1 MCKEDFIKL
10 VDATREYYKFVKD
23 FESMF
28 GGISIESL
36 NKYPDLIVQ
45 YIANQFPSDNFTDEV
60 CDYLYGFEANS
71 NNKRNTEDIY
81 DIISKG
87 V

>member
-10 VDATREYYKFVKD
+10 VDATREYYKVVKD

-36 NKYPDLIVQ
+36 NKYPNLIIQ
-45 YIANQFPSDNFTDEV
+45 YITNQFPLDNFTAEV
-60 CDYLYGFEANS
+60 YNYLYGFES
-71 NNKRNTEDIY
+71 NNIKRSTEDIY
-81 DIISKG
+81 NIISRE